1 MFCLQFITTEKHCCG
16 PPDMQQPLLI
26 RALFEQKNVD
36 TRWDVVYR
44 GAWAGRLEKDY
55 RRSQVTTHEMCKT
68 QTHGTAEKVLEFFK
82 GLGFALTYDVMKDG
96 YQCLCHNDGFGVD
109 VMWALVC
116 PSQPTVPPLLP
127 TCGIFC
133 TFRRPVCICT
143 TQFPQFS
150 CR

>member
-1 MFCLQFITTEKHCCG
+1 M
-16 PPDMQQPLLI
+16 
-26 RALFEQKNVD
+26 
-36 TRWDVVYR
+36 
-44 GAWAGRLEKDY
+44 
-55 RRSQVTTHEMCKT
+55 TTHEMSKT
-68 QTHGTAEKVLEFFK
+68 HMRGTAQKVLEFWT
-82 GLGFALTYDVMKDG
+82 GLGFTVTYDVMKDG